1 MNEEGTMKNEELKNT
16 ATLHAGFFSSF
27 CILPAAFSRP

>member
-16 ATLHAGFFSSF
+16 ATLRAGFVSSF
-27 CILPAAFSRP
+27 CLLLSAFSRP